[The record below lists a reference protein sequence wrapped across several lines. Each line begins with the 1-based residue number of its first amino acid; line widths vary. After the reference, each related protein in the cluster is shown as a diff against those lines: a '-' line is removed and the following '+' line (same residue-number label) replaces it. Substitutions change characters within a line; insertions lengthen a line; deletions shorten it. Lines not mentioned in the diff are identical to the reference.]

1 MKHPPLKIIQSLKTV
16 TSKWLQVD
24 QVIFNHCR
32 LSKWNLKKKKYT
44 YILISD
50 ASLPRVQKSV
60 STDKQ
65 REHVGRRNNFAYLLN
80 SFSRLISYTQILVQD
95 KMKCIHMIKLTKLWT
110 RKQKRLPTLTNLHLA
125 IDFFK
130 LYKNK
135 SLSFL

>member
-80 SFSRLISYTQILVQD
+80 SFSRLISYPQILVQD
-95 KMKCIHMIKLTKLWT
+95 KNEMHSHDKTNKIVNKKTKKVAYTYQFAFSDWL
-110 RKQKRLPTLTNLHLA
+110 L
-125 IDFFK
+125 
-130 LYKNK
+130 
-135 SLSFL
+135 

>member
-1 MKHPPLKIIQSLKTV
+1 MKHSPLKIIQSLKTV

-32 LSKWNLKKKKYT
+32 LSKWNLKKKKNT

-80 SFSRLISYTQILVQD
+80 SFSRLISYPQILVQD
-95 KMKCIHMIKLTKLWT
+95 KNEMHSHDKTNKIVNKKTKKVAYT
-110 RKQKRLPTLTNLHLA
+110 YQFA
-125 IDFFK
+125 FSD
-130 LYKNK
+130 
-135 SLSFL
+135 

>member
-32 LSKWNLKKKKYT
+32 LSKWNLKKKKNA

-50 ASLPRVQKSV
+50 ASLQWVQKSV

-95 KMKCIHMIKLTKLWT
+95 KNEMHSHDKTNKIVNKKTKKVAYTYQFAFSDWL
-110 RKQKRLPTLTNLHLA
+110 L
-125 IDFFK
+125 
-130 LYKNK
+130 
-135 SLSFL
+135 